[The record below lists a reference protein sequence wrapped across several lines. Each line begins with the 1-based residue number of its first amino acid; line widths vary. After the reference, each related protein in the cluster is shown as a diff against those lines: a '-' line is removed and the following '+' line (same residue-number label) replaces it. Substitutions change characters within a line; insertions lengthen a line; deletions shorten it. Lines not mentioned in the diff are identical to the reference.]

1 MTETPHFI
9 EDFQLPCLTRREVKS
24 RARIFETH
32 DSRLTVTMI
41 LRLGN
46 HLQMTVFQGF
56 GYFPGQRIFMDLI
69 TVIQPDIWI

>member
-1 MTETPHFI
+1 
-9 EDFQLPCLTRREVKS
+9 
-24 RARIFETH
+24 
-32 DSRLTVTMI
+32 MI

-69 TVIQPDIWI
+69 TVIQPDIWIWKYLNDIPSIIPIFPNHNPDIMIIVNFWLSYYDYPNIR